1 MQPDEERGSRRRE
14 KGGLNGGQWLQLN
27 FNFDCKME
35 SAD

>member
-1 MQPDEERGSRRRE
+1 MQPDEERGSRRR